1 MDQRRSMNSSRR
13 NIKEIL
19 LGHIISRL
27 LKTSDKE
34 KTLEAARRGKKD
46 TVYAEEQNKHQS
58 RLPVRN
64 IAT

>member
-1 MDQRRSMNSSRR
+1 MNSSRR
-13 NIKEIL
+13 NIKKML

-27 LKTSDKE
+27 LKTSDKK

-46 TVYAEEQNKHQS
+46 TIYAEEQNKLHS

-64 IAT
+64 KAT